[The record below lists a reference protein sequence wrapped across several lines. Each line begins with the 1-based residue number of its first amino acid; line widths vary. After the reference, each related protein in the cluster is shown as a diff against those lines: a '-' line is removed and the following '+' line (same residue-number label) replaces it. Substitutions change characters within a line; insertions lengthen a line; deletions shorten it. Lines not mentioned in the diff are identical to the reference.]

1 MSPQS
6 QLSSVSGA
14 WGPRRQARW
23 LTPQESALGPAPP
36 CDVCLRAGLGVR
48 VAGRM
53 TWRVPESPCPC
64 LPSEAVLQGR
74 QPQQQHRQQLR
85 AQQQQQPELWRRQ
98 QRQQHLQQE
107 QLRLHA

>member
-1 MSPQS
+1 MSQPLAPRLHVMCVYAQGW
-6 QLSSVSGA
+6 GA
-14 WGPRRQARW
+14 G
-23 LTPQESALGPAPP
+23 G
-36 CDVCLRAGLGVR
+36 
-48 VAGRM
+48 GRM

-85 AQQQQQPELWRRQ
+85 AQQQQQLELWRRQ

-107 QLRLHA
+107 QLRLHT